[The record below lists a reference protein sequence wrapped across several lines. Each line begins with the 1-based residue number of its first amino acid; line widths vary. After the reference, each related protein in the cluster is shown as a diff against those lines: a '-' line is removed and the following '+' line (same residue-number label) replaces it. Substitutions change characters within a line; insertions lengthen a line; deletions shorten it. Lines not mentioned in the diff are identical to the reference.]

1 MSKSSKNNNSEQA
14 ISEKFS
20 LSRANKMEIEAC
32 TNNAQLSS
40 FGGLALLREE
50 EAYLDLSHQLASCIK
65 DKRTKHLVRH
75 SLEELI
81 MTRIFQICLGYEDV
95 NDCDRTRKEPMLQ
108 MAVHNGEFDRDICSS
123 ATMCRFENSVTEED
137 LVAIQEMFVT
147 MFILSY
153 RGKAPAHIILD
164 CDDTNVDTY
173 GTQEGVLFNT
183 YYDSYCYMPLLVFEG
198 HSGKMILPLLKP
210 GRRSKTANICDTLQW
225 LILAIKA
232 AWPHTAILV
241 RGDSHFCSFEFM
253 DWIKRETI
261 QRVYFLT
268 GISKNQRL
276 MNHEKVVAL
285 CEKVKEMY
293 AQKNRPIKE
302 YEEFYYKAKSWAY
315 SQRVVVKVEMTQAGG
330 ELNIR
335 FVVTNLKS
343 VCKENLYETTYCGRG
358 RDELFIRQFK
368 EGVQGDR
375 LSCHTFNANRLRI
388 FIHAAAYSLMHS
400 IRERALKYTSMERA
414 SLLTIRERLLLMAVS
429 VRQLKHKVIIDYP
442 KYNPVIDVLRHAL
455 NFYSKAA

>member
-1 MSKSSKNNNSEQA
+1 
-14 ISEKFS
+14 
-20 LSRANKMEIEAC
+20 
-32 TNNAQLSS
+32 
-40 FGGLALLREE
+40 
-50 EAYLDLSHQLASCIK
+50 
-65 DKRTKHLVRH
+65 
-75 SLEELI
+75 
-81 MTRIFQICLGYEDV
+81 
-95 NDCDRTRKEPMLQ
+95 
-108 MAVHNGEFDRDICSS
+108 
-123 ATMCRFENSVTEED
+123 
-137 LVAIQEMFVT
+137 
-147 MFILSY
+147 
-153 RGKAPAHIILD
+153 
-164 CDDTNVDTY
+164 
-173 GTQEGVLFNT
+173 
-183 YYDSYCYMPLLVFEG
+183 
-198 HSGKMILPLLKP
+198 
-210 GRRSKTANICDTLQW
+210 
-225 LILAIKA
+225 
-232 AWPHTAILV
+232 
-241 RGDSHFCSFEFM
+241 
-253 DWIKRETI
+253 
-261 QRVYFLT
+261 
-268 GISKNQRL
+268 

-388 FIHAAAYSLMHS
+388 FIHAAAYSLIHS